1 MIEDAVYAGFVSQL
15 WAKEIAPCVRAP
27 QGVSLD
33 AYASALVD
41 RYANP
46 AIKHRTWQ
54 IAMDGS
60 QKLPQRILGTL
71 AYNMA
76 RNIPSP
82 RLCLTIAA
90 WIRYVSGTDEMGQPI
105 DVRDPMTERLRDVT
119 AAGLTPSAK
128 AAAVLAM
135 TEIFPAELAV
145 QIAPMVISA
154 TEQIWK
160 SGARRAIV
168 EIAGNQL

>member
-1 MIEDAVYAGFVSQL
+1 MPGHIPLAPVSDKL
-15 WAKEIAPCVRAP
+15 WYLLLSKLPSHTELCE
-27 QGVSLD
+27 
-33 AYASALVD
+33 
-41 RYANP
+41 
-46 AIKHRTWQ
+46 
-54 IAMDGS
+54 
-60 QKLPQRILGTL
+60 LPQRILGTL

-76 RNIPSP
+76 HNIPSP

-90 WIRYVSGTDEMGQPI
+90 WIRYVSGTDEVGQPI

-128 AAAVLAM
+128 AAAVLEM
-135 TEIFPAELAV
+135 TEIFPAELAA

-160 SGARRAIV
+160 SGARGAIV
-168 EIAGNQL
+168 ELAGNQL